1 MKIFKK
7 LFLLG
12 LAVVLFTACQQG
24 PARYTQNSPEI
35 DTVKKLITNY
45 NGKTYDVS
53 IYADTSK
60 TFYNTKDNSMSPAET
75 IAYHQETDKTYKSRS
90 FLDEDQEYEMVLTD
104 DGNTWVNCWLGWQGT
119 LAANSQEFNIPIH
132 LTYQFI
138 DGKIVREHGHW
149 DPTAIVL
156 AMQEIEAQMNS
167 SVEEKTIRATVD
179 ATIKAWNAND
189 KAAMASTMTSKFIR
203 TENGN
208 IIAKNPK
215 DYVGFMDVYHGAFPD
230 FTVKINKTVING
242 SKAYLNWTCTGTN
255 TGNFMD
261 NDPTNKKIETHGFS
275 VWTFNAEGIS
285 VREDAFY
292 DNLVV
297 YNQLGLTPPK

>member
-1 MKIFKK
+1 MKK
-7 LFLLG
+7 LSILI
-12 LAVVLFTACQQG
+12 LAAILFTACQQG
-24 PARYTQNSPEI
+24 PTRYTQNSPEI
-35 DTVKKLITNY
+35 DTVKKLIANY
-45 NGKTYDVS
+45 NSKAYDTS
-53 IYADTSK
+53 MYADTSK
-60 TFYNTKDNSMSPAET
+60 TLYNTKDNPMSPAET

-90 FLDEDQEYEMVLTD
+90 FLDKDQEYEMVLTD
-104 DGNTWVNCWLGWQGT
+104 DGNTWVNCWLYWQGT
-119 LAANSQEFNIPIH
+119 LAANNQKYSIPIH

-138 DGKIVREHGHW
+138 DGKIVEEVGHW
-149 DPTAIVL
+149 DPSALVL

-167 SVEEKTIRATVD
+167 SVEEKTIRAAID
-179 ATIKAWNAND
+179 AVIKAWNAND
-189 KAAMASTMTSKFIR
+189 KAAMSSTMTSNFIR

-215 DYVGFMDVYHGAFPD
+215 DYAGFMDVYHGAFPD
-230 FTVKINKTVING
+230 FTVKIDKTVING
-242 SKAYLNWTCTGTN
+242 NMAYLNWTCTGTN

-275 VWTFNAEGIS
+275 AWTFNTEGIS

-297 YNQLGLTPPK
+297 FNQLGITPPK

>member
-1 MKIFKK
+1 MKK
-7 LFLLG
+7 LSILI
-12 LAVVLFTACQQG
+12 LAAILFTACQQG
-24 PARYTQNSPEI
+24 PTRYTQNSPEI
-35 DTVKKLITNY
+35 DTVKKLIANY
-45 NGKTYDVS
+45 NSKAYDTS
-53 IYADTSK
+53 MYADTSK
-60 TFYNTKDNSMSPAET
+60 TLYNTKDNPMSPAET

-90 FLDEDQEYEMVLTD
+90 FLDKDQEYEMVLTD
-104 DGNTWVNCWLGWQGT
+104 DGNTWVNCWLYWQGT
-119 LAANSQEFNIPIH
+119 LAANNQKYSIPIH

-138 DGKIVREHGHW
+138 DGKIVEEVGHW
-149 DPTAIVL
+149 DPSSLVL

-167 SVEEKTIRATVD
+167 SVEEKTIRAAID
-179 ATIKAWNAND
+179 AVIKAWNAND
-189 KAAMASTMTSKFIR
+189 KAAMSSTMTSNFIR

-215 DYVGFMDVYHGAFPD
+215 DYAGFMDVYHGAFPD
-230 FTVKINKTVING
+230 FTVKIDKTVING
-242 SKAYLNWTCTGTN
+242 NMAYLNWTCTGTN

-275 VWTFNAEGIS
+275 AWTFNTEGIS

-297 YNQLGLTPPK
+297 FNQLGITPPK

>member
-1 MKIFKK
+1 MKK
-7 LFLLG
+7 LSILI
-12 LAVVLFTACQQG
+12 LAAILFTACQQG
-24 PARYTQNSPEI
+24 PTRYTQNSPEI
-35 DTVKKLITNY
+35 DTVKKLIANY
-45 NGKTYDVS
+45 NSKAYDTS
-53 IYADTSK
+53 MYADTSK
-60 TFYNTKDNSMSPAET
+60 TLYNTKDNPMSPAET

-90 FLDEDQEYEMVLTD
+90 FLDKDQEYEMVLTD
-104 DGNTWVNCWLGWQGT
+104 DGNTWVNCWLYWQGT
-119 LAANSQEFNIPIH
+119 LAANQKYSIPIH

-138 DGKIVREHGHW
+138 DGKIVEEVGHW
-149 DPTAIVL
+149 DPSALVL

-167 SVEEKTIRATVD
+167 SVEEKTIRAAID
-179 ATIKAWNAND
+179 AVIKAWNAND
-189 KAAMASTMTSKFIR
+189 KAAMSSTMTSNFIR

-215 DYVGFMDVYHGAFPD
+215 DYAGFMDVYHGAFPD
-230 FTVKINKTVING
+230 FTVKIDKTVING
-242 SKAYLNWTCTGTN
+242 NMAYLNWTCTGTN

-275 VWTFNAEGIS
+275 AWTFNTEGIS

-297 YNQLGLTPPK
+297 FNQLGITPPK